1 MYITFDDITDR
12 IPQDG
17 LESLCRASG
26 SALTA
31 KIEEVIARAEAKV
44 NGYAAAKYALPL
56 PASPLPAGW
65 ALALAEYEL
74 YKLGPGGK
82 VSEKIRQA
90 YEDTIK
96 ELRDLAAGTISL
108 PAGDDGT
115 VPEQKVGAA
124 VKVDSNTQVMDGSI
138 YGY

>member
-1 MYITFDDITDR
+1 MYITFDDIIGR
-12 IPQDG
+12 IPQDR
-17 LESLCRASG
+17 LESLCQATG
-26 SALTA
+26 SDLTA
-31 KIEEVIARAEAKV
+31 KVDEIIARAESKV

-56 PASPLPAGW
+56 PVSPLPADW
-65 ALALAEYEL
+65 ALALAEYEI

-96 ELRDLAAGTISL
+96 ELRDLAASKISL
-108 PAGDDGT
+108 PVGDDGV

-124 VKVDSNTQVMDGSI
+124 VKVDSNPQVMDGSI